1 MKPLEPPYPKGYD
14 PNVKCDYHAGAVGHS
29 TENCLALKH
38 KVQNL
43 INAKWLNFKEG
54 GPNVGSNPLPRHGNT
69 SVNAIGDGKE
79 QDLIRSVGKV
89 KTPMRIIF
97 AELCKIGIAK
107 RSVEENERCSFDN
120 NASHTIEDCEDF
132 KLFIQDLMDKQM
144 LQIGCYTKDKDIMMM
159 DECTLPIPRPLDIY
173 YTKSTLTLASFVPKL
188 ITIYVPTPFPYKD
201 NKAVPWQYNAGV
213 CVDGNT
219 SKSSPIMIQE
229 NSVTNIAGIG
239 GMTRSGRVYAPKE
252 FQGKHMRDNKGKEKA
267 SEPVEEKKEQRKEVT
282 DEEVGEFLKF
292 IKQSEYTVV
301 DQLNRLP
308 AKISILSL
316 LLNSESHR
324 RLLLKILN
332 QAHVSHD
339 ITPKKF
345 EGIVGNIIASNHL
358 TFTDDEIP
366 AVGTGHNKALHISVK
381 CQGYMLARVL
391 VDNGSAL
398 NVMPKVTLSK
408 LAIEG
413 SHMRPSNTV
422 VRAFD
427 GSRREVMGE
436 IELPIQIGLCTFEIT
451 FQVMDILPAYSCLL
465 GRPWLHSAG
474 VVPSTL
480 HQKLKFII
488 NNKLVIV
495 TAEDDMLVTKP
506 SATPYIDVAEEAL
519 ETSFQALEIVN
530 AMQSSNCV
538 RTASQQ

>member
-1 MKPLEPPYPKGYD
+1 
-14 PNVKCDYHAGAVGHS
+14 
-29 TENCLALKH
+29 
-38 KVQNL
+38 
-43 INAKWLNFKEG
+43 
-54 GPNVGSNPLPRHGNT
+54 
-69 SVNAIGDGKE
+69 
-79 QDLIRSVGKV
+79 
-89 KTPMRIIF
+89 
-97 AELCKIGIAK
+97 
-107 RSVEENERCSFDN
+107 
-120 NASHTIEDCEDF
+120 
-132 KLFIQDLMDKQM
+132 
-144 LQIGCYTKDKDIMMM
+144 
-159 DECTLPIPRPLDIY
+159 
-173 YTKSTLTLASFVPKL
+173 
-188 ITIYVPTPFPYKD
+188 
-201 NKAVPWQYNAGV
+201 
-213 CVDGNT
+213 
-219 SKSSPIMIQE
+219 
-229 NSVTNIAGIG
+229 
-239 GMTRSGRVYAPKE
+239 
-252 FQGKHMRDNKGKEKA
+252 
-267 SEPVEEKKEQRKEVT
+267 
-282 DEEVGEFLKF
+282 
-292 IKQSEYTVV
+292 
-301 DQLNRLP
+301 
-308 AKISILSL
+308 
-316 LLNSESHR
+316 
-324 RLLLKILN
+324 
-332 QAHVSHD
+332 
-339 ITPKKF
+339 
-345 EGIVGNIIASNHL
+345 
-358 TFTDDEIP
+358 
-366 AVGTGHNKALHISVK
+366 
-381 CQGYMLARVL
+381 MLARVL

-451 FQVMDILPAYSCLL
+451 FQVMDILPTYSCLL